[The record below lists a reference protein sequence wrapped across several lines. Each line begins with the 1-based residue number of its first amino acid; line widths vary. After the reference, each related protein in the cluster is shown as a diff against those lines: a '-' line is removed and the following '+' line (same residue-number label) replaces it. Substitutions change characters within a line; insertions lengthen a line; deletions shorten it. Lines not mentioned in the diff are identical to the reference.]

1 MDTKNIKI
9 WLPFMMAIV
18 LAGGMFLG
26 FRLEQHNAQKIR
38 LFGPAR
44 NTKFDE
50 IMNYIEANYVDDVKK
65 DDLYDGAINA
75 MLANLDPHS
84 VYIPAKE
91 IAGVEEEM
99 VGNFEGIG
107 IEFFIV
113 NDTIMVVTP
122 ISGGP
127 SELLGMQ
134 AGDRIIKI
142 NDSLV
147 AGIKIQNSDVV
158 KKLKGPGGTKVKVS
172 IKRNGSPNLIDYT
185 ITRDKI
191 PLYSLDAGFMVKDG
205 IGYIKINRFSA
216 TTYEEFMK
224 KLMELQAK
232 GMTKLI
238 LDLRENPG
246 GFLEQATA
254 ILDEILDG
262 RKQMVYTQGRSF
274 PKMEY
279 NAKVPGRFEDG
290 KIAILMDEGSAS
302 ASEIVAGAIQDWDRG
317 IIVGRRSFGKGL
329 VQDQYQLPDG
339 SALRLTI
346 AKYFTPS
353 GRCIQKSYKEG
364 LDDYNQDVVDRY
376 KHGEIFNKDSI
387 HNDETMVFYTKIKH
401 RKVFGGGGITPDF
414 FVPLD
419 TSTFNPLLG
428 EIISKGLIQQFAY
441 NYYSSNKEKFA
452 NYKDI
457 KDYNSNF
464 KIDETMYGTFINYA
478 YQSGVSKSLEKYK
491 IISQSELSKRLK
503 AFFAK
508 QKWQNDG
515 FYPLIL
521 EDDKTFR
528 KALLEIEKL

>member
-172 IKRNGSPNLIDYT
+172 IKRNGNPNLIDYT

-246 GFLEQATA
+246 GFYEAAGIFLAALIPAERG
-254 ILDEILDG
+254 LLG
-262 RKQMVYTQGRSF
+262 
-274 PKMEY
+274 
-279 NAKVPGRFEDG
+279 VP
-290 KIAILMDEGSAS
+290 
-302 ASEIVAGAIQDWDRG
+302 VPDR
-317 IIVGRRSFGKGL
+317 R
-329 VQDQYQLPDG
+329 P
-339 SALRLTI
+339 A
-346 AKYFTPS
+346 APS
-353 GRCIQKSYKEG
+353 QIE
-364 LDDYNQDVVDRY
+364 
-376 KHGEIFNKDSI
+376 
-387 HNDETMVFYTKIKH
+387 
-401 RKVFGGGGITPDF
+401 
-414 FVPLD
+414 PLD
-419 TSTFNPLLG
+419 ACDGCQLHGDPQLG
-428 EIISKGLIQQFAY
+428 
-441 NYYSSNKEKFA
+441 
-452 NYKDI
+452 
-457 KDYNSNF
+457 
-464 KIDETMYGTFINYA
+464 T
-478 YQSGVSKSLEKYK
+478 
-491 IISQSELSKRLK
+491 
-503 AFFAK
+503 
-508 QKWQNDG
+508 
-515 FYPLIL
+515 
-521 EDDKTFR
+521 
-528 KALLEIEKL
+528 

>member
-1 MDTKNIKI
+1 M
-9 WLPFMMAIV
+9 FAII

-26 FRLEQHNAQKIR
+26 FRLQEHNSQKIR

-50 IMNYIEANYVDDVKK
+50 IMNFIEANYVDEVNKNE
-65 DDLYDGAINA
+65 LYDGAINS
-75 MLANLDPHS
+75 MLAKLDPHS
-84 VYIPAKE
+84 VYIPAQE

-99 VGNFEGIG
+99 IGNFEGIG

-127 SELLGMQ
+127 SEQLGMQ
-134 AGDRIIKI
+134 AGDKIIKI
-142 NDSLV
+142 NDSIV
-147 AGIKIQNSDVV
+147 AGVHIQNSDVV

-172 IKRNGSPNLIDYT
+172 VKRNGQPNLIDYT

-191 PLYSLDAGFMVKDG
+191 PLYSLDAGFMVKDN
-205 IGYIKINRFSA
+205 IGYIKINRFAA
-216 TTYEEFMK
+216 TTYEEFVK
-224 KLMELQAK
+224 KLLELQGK

-246 GFLEQATA
+246 GFLEQATS
-254 ILDEILDG
+254 ILDEFIDG

-290 KIAILMDEGSAS
+290 QIAILIDEGSAS

-329 VQDQYQLPDG
+329 VQDQYALPDG
-339 SALRLTI
+339 SGLRLTI
-346 AKYFTPS
+346 AKYYTPS

-364 LDDYNQDVVDRY
+364 LDNYNMDLIDRY
-376 KHGEIFNKDSI
+376 KHGEIFSKDSI
-387 HNDETMVFYTKIKH
+387 HNDESNVFYTKIKH
-401 RKVFGGGGITPDF
+401 RKVFAGGGITPDF

-419 TSTFNPLLG
+419 TTTYNALLG
-428 EIISKGLIQQFAY
+428 DVINKGLLQQFAY
-441 NYYSSNKEKFA
+441 NYFA
-452 NYKDI
+452 NNKPKFEVFKDV
-457 KDYNSNF
+457 KQFATGFS
-464 KIDETMYGTFINYA
+464 IDEIMYNEFIDYCF
-478 YQSGVSKSLEKYK
+478 QSGVSKTLEKYK
-491 IISQSELSKRLK
+491 LVSKVELSKRLK

-521 EDDKTFR
+521 NDDKTFNT
-528 KALLEIEKL
+528 ALKELEKL